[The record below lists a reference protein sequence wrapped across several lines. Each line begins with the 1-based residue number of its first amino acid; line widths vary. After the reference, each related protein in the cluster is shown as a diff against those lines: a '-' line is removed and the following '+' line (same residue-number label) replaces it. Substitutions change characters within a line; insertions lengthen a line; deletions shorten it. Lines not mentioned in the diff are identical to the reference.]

1 MAKPTRSY
9 LLARELSDFGV
20 IEVNQVR
27 QAQAVIAGILFAN
40 PTVEYSNFQ
49 LGLAVAK
56 VLTDGSD
63 NLNATL
69 STLA

>member
-1 MAKPTRSY
+1 MRKTRSY

-40 PTVEYSNFQ
+40 PTTEYSAFD

-56 VLTDGSD
+56 VLTEPVE
-63 NLNATL
+63 A
-69 STLA
+69 